1 VLRKVDAWLPGRL
14 RDALEVRQARA
25 GKLLEFDEAV
35 TAAVDGL
42 KARGLTSPY
51 MRNFVVARV
60 NPLRFMKGSL
70 PPIDELLATMT
81 KRARGMNL
89 DKIQSG
95 DIARS
100 GGAPEAA
107 AD

>member
-1 VLRKVDAWLPGRL
+1 
-14 RDALEVRQARA
+14 
-25 GKLLEFDEAV
+25 
-35 TAAVDGL
+35 
-42 KARGLTSPY
+42 
-51 MRNFVVARV
+51 V
-60 NPLRFMKGSL
+60 NPLRFMKGTL

-95 DIARS
+95 DIART